1 MKIGIIGLGKLGL
14 PCAVAIAAK
23 GHTVIGYDTNPEIN
37 SKVHPKLVLYS
48 NELNEDCTESID
60 NMLENTTLKFV
71 DSVDEI
77 IYNSEIIFI
86 AVQTPHKSV
95 FEGSNVMPVE
105 REDFDYTVLVNCFKE
120 LSTKIEKQSES
131 KIVTIISTVLPG
143 TLRKYI
149 LPITTSK
156 IKLCYNPYFI
166 AMGTVVYDFYNPEF
180 ILLGIID
187 KEAEAPVIEFYN
199 TITKSQVFVTT
210 LENAEMIKVSY
221 NTFITTKIVLANNI
235 MEMCHKL
242 PNTNVDDVMMAL
254 KKADTRLISGAYLNG
269 GMGDGGGC
277 HPRDNIA
284 MSWLSN
290 KLNIQNNYY
299 DFIMRKREAQT
310 GFFVDI
316 ILEKQK
322 STGLDI
328 VILGTAFK
336 ANTNLETGSPAILLK
351 NLLENIHI
359 QCETYDP
366 YVNQGYKFELQKK
379 IYFIGCKHDVFK
391 TYDFKEGSVVIDP
404 NRYIPLKD
412 GVDIIH
418 VGVGNQILQ

>member
-166 AMGTVVYDFYNPEF
+166 AMGTVVY
-180 ILLGIID
+180 
-187 KEAEAPVIEFYN
+187 
-199 TITKSQVFVTT
+199 
-210 LENAEMIKVSY
+210 
-221 NTFITTKIVLANNI
+221 
-235 MEMCHKL
+235 
-242 PNTNVDDVMMAL
+242 
-254 KKADTRLISGAYLNG
+254 
-269 GMGDGGGC
+269 
-277 HPRDNIA
+277 
-284 MSWLSN
+284 LS
-290 KLNIQNNYY
+290 L
-299 DFIMRKREAQT
+299 
-310 GFFVDI
+310 
-316 ILEKQK
+316 
-322 STGLDI
+322 
-328 VILGTAFK
+328 
-336 ANTNLETGSPAILLK
+336 
-351 NLLENIHI
+351 IHI
-359 QCETYDP
+359 
-366 YVNQGYKFELQKK
+366 
-379 IYFIGCKHDVFK
+379 
-391 TYDFKEGSVVIDP
+391 
-404 NRYIPLKD
+404 
-412 GVDIIH
+412 
-418 VGVGNQILQ
+418 